1 MQQLLVNSSA
11 QADKIFLRRITAL
24 ISSVNAIKPLLFKS
38 RTKVLCQFE
47 FGFLTVKTR
56 NVQNFGISWTTG
68 WIFIDSSKKR
78 QTHFHADETPTC

>member
-1 MQQLLVNSSA
+1 MQQLLVDSSA

-47 FGFLTVKTR
+47 FGLLTVKTR
-56 NVQNFGISWTTG
+56 KTV
-68 WIFIDSSKKR
+68 R
-78 QTHFHADETPTC
+78 CV